1 MKKES
6 PALFEPA
13 EEFNFA
19 AHFSL
24 SEFENIN
31 DERVEVL
38 SPCERSLGCCT
49 RLSNRSREDR

>member
-1 MKKES
+1 VPNASSGQCAKFWQPGALMKKES

-31 DERVEVL
+31 DERV
-38 SPCERSLGCCT
+38 SKSM
-49 RLSNRSREDR
+49 